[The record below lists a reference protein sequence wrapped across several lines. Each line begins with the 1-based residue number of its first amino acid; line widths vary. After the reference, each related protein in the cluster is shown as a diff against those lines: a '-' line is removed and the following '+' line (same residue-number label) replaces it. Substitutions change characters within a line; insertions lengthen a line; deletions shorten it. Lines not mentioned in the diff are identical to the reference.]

1 MPFIDEDQLAAL
13 YKEVDQEK
21 KAAAFFQGLL
31 QENKAKLLRYAI
43 YRIGFFVALAILVL
57 GGIYFF
63 GFSSGVEDDS
73 ASLSRIEQLE
83 LENKIL
89 GGSTKQIQETLK
101 TVTVYTVQFMASANS
116 DILLFSDN
124 FVNFR
129 AYPLQDFN
137 AFSLGNFATED
148 EAEAF
153 RQELIKLGLIDVW
166 VTSYKAGERILLDN

>member
-21 KAAAFFQGLL
+21 KAAAFFQGLH
-31 QENKAKLLRYAI
+31 QENKAKLLRYTI
-43 YRIGFFVALAILVL
+43 YRIGFFIALAILVL

-63 GFSSGVEDDS
+63 GFSGAEDDS
-73 ASLSRIEQLE
+73 ATLSRIDQLE

-89 GGSTKQIQETLK
+89 GGSTREIQENLK
-101 TVTVYTVQFMASANS
+101 AVTVYTVQFMASANS

-137 AFSLGNFATED
+137 AYSLGNFATEE
-148 EAEAF
+148 EAETF
-153 RQELIKLGLIDVW
+153 RQELIKLGLTDVW
-166 VTSYKAGERILLDN
+166 VTSYKAGERILLNN

>member
-31 QENKAKLLRYAI
+31 QENKAKLLRYTI
-43 YRIGFFVALAILVL
+43 YRIGFFVVLAILVL

-63 GFSSGVEDDS
+63 GFSGAEDDS
-73 ASLSRIEQLE
+73 ATLSRIEQLE

-89 GGSTKQIQETLK
+89 GGSTREIQESLK
-101 TVTVYTVQFMASANS
+101 AVTVYTVQFMASSNS

-137 AFSLGNFATED
+137 AYSLGNFATED

-153 RQELIKLGLIDVW
+153 RQELIKLGLTDVW
-166 VTSYKAGERILLDN
+166 VTSYKAGERILLNN

>member
-1 MPFIDEDQLAAL
+1 MPFIDEDKLAAL

-21 KAAAFFQGLL
+21 KAAAFFQNLH
-31 QENKAKLLRYAI
+31 QEDKAKLLRYSF
-43 YRIGFFVALAILVL
+43 YRLGCFIAFALLIL

-63 GFSSGVEDDS
+63 AFSGTEDDP
-73 ASLSRIEQLE
+73 AVLSRIEQLE

-89 GGSTKQIQETLK
+89 GGTTKQLQDNLK
-101 TVTVYTVQFMASANS
+101 TVRVYTVQFMASSNN
-116 DILLFSDN
+116 DILLFSDH

-137 AFSLGNFATED
+137 AYSLGNFATEE

-153 RQELIKLGLIDVW
+153 RQEMLKLGLTDLW
-166 VTSYKAGERILLDN
+166 VTSYMAGERILLDN